1 MLPAA
6 APRPAFAAAL
16 LPAAALLL
24 AAAAPGALVA
34 AVQAPPEADAF
45 PVRASLDVGLNPHQ
59 IAFSEDGR
67 TAWIAAAGSDA
78 VTVVDVPGLRVV
90 GSIPVPGVPLGVV
103 PTPDGLDLAVARF
116 GAGGVVRLARSGSP
130 LGGDRLTG
138 AGASLLAGPYAGG
151 RYLLSVESADSVYVF
166 DAAGFTFRAAYPV
179 GRRPFPGAATSDFRK
194 AFVPG
199 YDDGTVTVVDLYN
212 GRVVEQVRV
221 GANPSGGSVLPGDE
235 EYAVVVRGEDR
246 VVLINTAS
254 HRITGEIRDGIGSS
268 PFSLV
273 VAPNGRLG
281 FVNNTASHDVSVID
295 LEGRRVIAR
304 LPLPEQPIV
313 MAVHPSGETLWVAS
327 EGEDRL
333 TVREIP
339 AAFRDNPRDRPAERY
354 RGGAPAEPGA
364 PAPVAR
370 PTEVAVMGMIHGAH
384 RISERW
390 GIAQVMA
397 TIEAFRPDVVCA
409 EIAPDRWAHIEVD
422 LRERGVIEDPRV
434 LRFPEYVDE
443 GAILPRMEE
452 LGYRVAPCAGWSQEM
467 SDRRTGIIRDFATS
481 PATAPLQAEYDGAV
495 AAALAALPEPQLA
508 EDDPRYIHSAAYDTR
523 QKARLALYDRY
534 QNDVIGPG
542 GWTNINVAHYR
553 LIDRVIRENPGRRIL
568 VTFGGGHKYWFLER
582 LRARDDVT
590 LLELGPFLPSR

>member
-1 MLPAA
+1 MRLT
-6 APRPAFAAAL
+6 APRL
-16 LPAAALLL
+16 TALLL
-24 AAAAPGALVA
+24 PLAFTGFGCAG
-34 AVQAPPEADAF
+34 EADDF
-45 PVRASLDVGLNPHQ
+45 RVLASLDVGLNPHQ
-59 IAFSEDGR
+59 ISFSEDGR
-67 TAWIAAAGSDA
+67 TAWIAAAGSNA
-78 VTVVDVPGLRVV
+78 VTVLDVPGFEVV

-116 GAGGVVRLARSGSP
+116 VAGGVVRLARAGSP

-138 AGASLLAGPYAGG
+138 AGASLLAGPYRGEMG
-151 RYLLSVESADSVYVF
+151 DRYLLSVESADSVYVF

-199 YDDGTVTVVDLYN
+199 YDDGTVTVIDLYN
-212 GRVVEQVRV
+212 DRVLERVEV
-221 GANPSGGSVLPGDE
+221 GANPSGGSVLPGDA

-246 VVLINTAS
+246 IALINAAS
-254 HRITGEIRDGIGSS
+254 HRVTGEIREGIGES

-281 FVNNTASHDVSVID
+281 FVNNTVSHDVSVID
-295 LEGRRVIAR
+295 LETRRVIAR
-304 LPLPEQPIV
+304 LPMPEQPIV

-333 TVREIP
+333 TVVTIP
-339 AAFRDNPRDRPAERY
+339 ESYRDDPRDRPAARY
-354 RGGAPAEPGA
+354 AVGA
-364 PAPVAR
+364 AR
-370 PTEVAVMGMIHGAH
+370 PTEVAVMGMIHGSH
-384 RISERW
+384 RTSERW
-390 GIAQVMA
+390 GIAEVMA
-397 TIEAFRPDVVCA
+397 TIEAFDPDIICA
-409 EIAPDRWAHIEVD
+409 EIPPDRWTRIETD

-434 LRFPEYVDE
+434 RVFPEYVDE

-452 LGYRVAPCAGWSQEM
+452 LGYAVAPCAGWSREM
-467 SDRRTGIIRDFATS
+467 SDRRGRIIRDFAES
-481 PATAPLQAEYDGAV
+481 PETAALQAEYDRAV
-495 AAALAALPEPQLA
+495 AAAVAALPEPELA
-508 EDDPRYIHSAAYDTR
+508 QDDPRYIHSEAYDAR
-523 QKARLALYDRY
+523 QKASLALYDRY

-582 LRARDDVT
+582 LRERDDIT
-590 LLELGPFLPSR
+590 LVEL